1 MLRWDGLLCLE
12 VRPLSPA
19 EAQMALGA
27 LNAIGG
33 SAPAAVATTLQ
44 DCCAHGQRDAAG
56 ALERWLDGA

>member
-1 MLRWDGLLCLE
+1 MLRWDVLLCLE

-33 SAPAAVATTLQ
+33 SPPLPSPRRCKS
-44 DCCAHGQRDAAG
+44 CCAHGQRDAAG